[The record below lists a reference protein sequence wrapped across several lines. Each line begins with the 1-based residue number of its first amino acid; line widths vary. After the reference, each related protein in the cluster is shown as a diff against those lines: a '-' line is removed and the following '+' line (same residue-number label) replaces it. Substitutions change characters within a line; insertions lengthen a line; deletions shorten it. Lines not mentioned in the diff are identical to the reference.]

1 MTIIADSGSTKTDW
15 VLCNGSIIV
24 KRVKTQGLN
33 PTIQSSDEILAV
45 LKAELADNID
55 TTAPQKIF
63 FYGAGCAY
71 DTANNRM
78 KQALEA
84 VFTTKEIEIYSDL
97 LASAR
102 ALCGHEEGIACIL
115 GTGSNSCLYDGKN
128 IIDNTPSMGYILGD
142 EGSGAHLG
150 RQLVSDCVKKQ
161 LPKAIIFPASA
172 QEKFNLENIFDAIV
186 ENLPVAPAWYDKD
199 VFTDKNLRFFAS
211 EIVRE
216 KIFLNYKEE
225 IPYSCEVEIEE
236 FKEGE
241 ERYDIGAVIYVM
253 RDTQKGIIIG
263 KGGQSLKKVG
273 TQARI
278 EMEDFFQKKV
288 FLKLFVK
295 VDPDWRE
302 SKKELRRFGYE
313 Y

>member
-1 MTIIADSGSTKTDW
+1 MIILIADSGSTKTDW

-24 KRVKTQGLN
+24 KRIKTQGLN

-45 LKAELADNID
+45 LKAELANNID

-71 DTANNRM
+71 ETANNRM

-84 VFTTKEIEIYSDL
+84 IFTTKEIEIYSDL

-142 EGSGAHLG
+142 VGSGAHLG

-161 LPKAIIFPASA
+161 LPKAIR
-172 QEKFNLENIFDAIV
+172 EKFMQEYNLDVATILERVYHTPLPNRWLASLTPFIQENKKNAEVHTMLKHCFTQFFQRNVMVYRRSWLPIHISGGIGMNFSEEIRETAESLGLSVGNIV
-186 ENLPVAPAWYDKD
+186 ESPM
-199 VFTDKNLRFFAS
+199 
-211 EIVRE
+211 
-216 KIFLNYKEE
+216 
-225 IPYSCEVEIEE
+225 
-236 FKEGE
+236 EGL
-241 ERYDIGAVIYVM
+241 I
-253 RDTQKGIIIG
+253 KFH
-263 KGGQSLKKVG
+263 SNN
-273 TQARI
+273 
-278 EMEDFFQKKV
+278 
-288 FLKLFVK
+288 
-295 VDPDWRE
+295 
-302 SKKELRRFGYE
+302 
-313 Y
+313 

>member
-1 MTIIADSGSTKTDW
+1 MIILIADSGSTKTDW

-24 KRVKTQGLN
+24 KRIKTQGLN

-71 DTANNRM
+71 ETANNRM

-84 VFTTKEIEIYSDL
+84 IFTTKEIEIYSDL

-161 LPKAIIFPASA
+161 LPKAIR
-172 QEKFNLENIFDAIV
+172 EKFMQEYNLDVATILERVYHTPLPNRWLASLTPFIQENKKNAEVHTMLKHCFTQFFQRNVMVYRRSWLPIHISGGIGMNFSEEIRETAESLGLSVGNIV
-186 ENLPVAPAWYDKD
+186 ESPMEGLIKFHSNNNL
-199 VFTDKNLRFFAS
+199 
-211 EIVRE
+211 
-216 KIFLNYKEE
+216 
-225 IPYSCEVEIEE
+225 
-236 FKEGE
+236 
-241 ERYDIGAVIYVM
+241 
-253 RDTQKGIIIG
+253 
-263 KGGQSLKKVG
+263 
-273 TQARI
+273 
-278 EMEDFFQKKV
+278 
-288 FLKLFVK
+288 
-295 VDPDWRE
+295 
-302 SKKELRRFGYE
+302 
-313 Y
+313 

>member
-1 MTIIADSGSTKTDW
+1 MIILIADSGSTKTDW

-24 KRVKTQGLN
+24 KRIKTQGLN
-33 PTIQSSDEILAV
+33 PTIQNSDEILAV

-71 DTANNRM
+71 ETANNRM

-84 VFTTKEIEIYSDL
+84 IFTTKEIEIYSDL

-115 GTGSNSCLYDGKN
+115 GTGSNSCLYDGKD

-161 LPKAIIFPASA
+161 LPKAIR
-172 QEKFNLENIFDAIV
+172 EKFMQEYNLDVATILERVYHTPLPNRWLASLTPFIQENKKNAEVHTMLKHCFTQFFQRNVMVYRRSWLPIHISGGIGMNFSEEIRETAESLGLSVGNIV
-186 ENLPVAPAWYDKD
+186 ESPM
-199 VFTDKNLRFFAS
+199 
-211 EIVRE
+211 
-216 KIFLNYKEE
+216 
-225 IPYSCEVEIEE
+225 
-236 FKEGE
+236 EGL
-241 ERYDIGAVIYVM
+241 I
-253 RDTQKGIIIG
+253 KFH
-263 KGGQSLKKVG
+263 SNN
-273 TQARI
+273 
-278 EMEDFFQKKV
+278 
-288 FLKLFVK
+288 
-295 VDPDWRE
+295 
-302 SKKELRRFGYE
+302 
-313 Y
+313 

>member
-1 MTIIADSGSTKTDW
+1 MIILIADSGSTKTDW

-24 KRVKTQGLN
+24 KRIKTQGLN

-45 LKAELADNID
+45 LKAELANNID

-71 DTANNRM
+71 ETANNRM

-84 VFTTKEIEIYSDL
+84 IFTTKEIEIYSDL

-161 LPKAIIFPASA
+161 LPKAIR
-172 QEKFNLENIFDAIV
+172 EKFMQEYNLDVATILERVYHTPLPNRWLASLTPFIQENKKNAEVHTMLKHCFTQFFQRNVMVYRRSWLPIHISGGIGMNFSEEIRETAESLGLSVGNIV
-186 ENLPVAPAWYDKD
+186 ESPM
-199 VFTDKNLRFFAS
+199 
-211 EIVRE
+211 
-216 KIFLNYKEE
+216 
-225 IPYSCEVEIEE
+225 
-236 FKEGE
+236 EGL
-241 ERYDIGAVIYVM
+241 I
-253 RDTQKGIIIG
+253 KFH
-263 KGGQSLKKVG
+263 SNN
-273 TQARI
+273 
-278 EMEDFFQKKV
+278 
-288 FLKLFVK
+288 
-295 VDPDWRE
+295 
-302 SKKELRRFGYE
+302 
-313 Y
+313 

>member
-1 MTIIADSGSTKTDW
+1 MIILIADSGSTKTDW
-15 VLCNGSIIV
+15 VLCNGSIII

-161 LPKAIIFPASA
+161 LPKAIR
-172 QEKFNLENIFDAIV
+172 EKFMQEYNLDVATILERVYHTPLPNRWLASLTPFIQENKKNAEVHTMLKHCFTQFFQRNVMVYRRSWLPIHISGGIGMNFSEEIRETAESLGLSVGNIV
-186 ENLPVAPAWYDKD
+186 ESPM
-199 VFTDKNLRFFAS
+199 
-211 EIVRE
+211 
-216 KIFLNYKEE
+216 
-225 IPYSCEVEIEE
+225 
-236 FKEGE
+236 EGL
-241 ERYDIGAVIYVM
+241 I
-253 RDTQKGIIIG
+253 KFH
-263 KGGQSLKKVG
+263 SNN
-273 TQARI
+273 
-278 EMEDFFQKKV
+278 
-288 FLKLFVK
+288 
-295 VDPDWRE
+295 
-302 SKKELRRFGYE
+302 
-313 Y
+313 

>member
-1 MTIIADSGSTKTDW
+1 MIILIADSGSTKTDW

-33 PTIQSSDEILAV
+33 PTIQSCDEILAV

-84 VFTTKEIEIYSDL
+84 VFTTIEIEIYSDL

-115 GTGSNSCLYDGKN
+115 GTGSNSCLYDGKD

-161 LPKAIIFPASA
+161 LPKAIR
-172 QEKFNLENIFDAIV
+172 EKFMQEYNLDVATILERVYHTPLPNRWLASLTPFIQENKKNAEVHTMLKHCFTQFFQRNVMVYRRSWLPIHISGGIGMNFSEEIRETAESLGLSVGNIV
-186 ENLPVAPAWYDKD
+186 ESPM
-199 VFTDKNLRFFAS
+199 
-211 EIVRE
+211 
-216 KIFLNYKEE
+216 
-225 IPYSCEVEIEE
+225 
-236 FKEGE
+236 EGL
-241 ERYDIGAVIYVM
+241 I
-253 RDTQKGIIIG
+253 KFH
-263 KGGQSLKKVG
+263 SNN
-273 TQARI
+273 
-278 EMEDFFQKKV
+278 
-288 FLKLFVK
+288 
-295 VDPDWRE
+295 
-302 SKKELRRFGYE
+302 
-313 Y
+313 

>member
-1 MTIIADSGSTKTDW
+1 MIILIADSGSTKTDW
-15 VLCNGSIIV
+15 VLCNGSIVV
-24 KRVKTQGLN
+24 KRIKTQGLN

-45 LKAELADNID
+45 LTAELADNID

-71 DTANNRM
+71 ETANNRM

-84 VFTTKEIEIYSDL
+84 VFTTREIEIHSDL

-161 LPKAIIFPASA
+161 LPKAIR
-172 QEKFNLENIFDAIV
+172 EKFMQQYNLDVATILERV
-186 ENLPVAPAWYDKD
+186 YHTPLPNRWLASLTPFIQDNKKNAEIHAMLKHC
-199 VFTDKNLRFFAS
+199 FT
-211 EIVRE
+211 
-216 KIFLNYKEE
+216 
-225 IPYSCEVEIEE
+225 
-236 FKEGE
+236 
-241 ERYDIGAVIYVM
+241 
-253 RDTQKGIIIG
+253 Q
-263 KGGQSLKKVG
+263 
-273 TQARI
+273 
-278 EMEDFFQKKV
+278 FFQRNV
-288 FLKLFVK
+288 MVYRRSWLPIHISGGIGMNFSDEIRETAESLGLSVGNI
-295 VDPDWRE
+295 VDSPME
-302 SKKELRRFGYE
+302 GLIRFHSNNTND
-313 Y
+313 